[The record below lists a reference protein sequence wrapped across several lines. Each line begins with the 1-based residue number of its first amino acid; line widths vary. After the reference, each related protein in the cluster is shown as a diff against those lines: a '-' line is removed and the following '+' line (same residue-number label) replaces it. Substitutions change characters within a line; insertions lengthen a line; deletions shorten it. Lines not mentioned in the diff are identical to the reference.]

1 MENNTKFVSKKEF
14 WMYAVG
20 GMGQGMI
27 YAIMSSYISEFYLN
41 VAVLPPL
48 FVLLLMLLA
57 RVWDAVND
65 PMMGMI
71 ADRYTTKWGKYKPY
85 VLFTPIPVA
94 ILTFLMFYVPEG
106 FSQTQMMIYA
116 AVTYTLWGMI
126 YTVSDVPFWS
136 LPNAMTPD
144 AKERANV
151 ISFSRTLNGVGS
163 AVPMAIYFVLSW
175 VLGKIMTG
183 KTDLEIDKA
192 KYMIIAL
199 ICAVIGSAIFLS
211 SYFFVKERVII
222 PNKPRKDK
230 SEPSV
235 LSRVFSC
242 KPLMLVVVMGVLAS
256 GRYLVQAAAA
266 HVARYTFYIGPDQ
279 AGLTPEQLVEA
290 LQSSR
295 GTVSTVF
302 MVCAAIGMFGAML
315 FMPLLYK
322 KFNYKKI
329 VITSC
334 LAGAVASVIMTL
346 VGWFAGF
353 WACIPFIIIMSIP
366 LGVLNTTSYAMIG
379 DCLDYME
386 WKTGYRETALGS
398 ACQSFVNKLGNA
410 VATCAIVLVYLG
422 FKIDPGSIMMAEGSI
437 NPLTVSENIRF
448 GMFSL
453 VSLMPGISLILCI
466 IPVLFYD
473 LTGEK
478 KDKIMRE
485 LAERRASAGMN
496 IEE

>member
-1 MENNTKFVSKKEF
+1 MENNTKFVGKKEF

>member
-1 MENNTKFVSKKEF
+1 MENNTKFVGKKEF

-65 PMMGMI
+65 PMMGII

-211 SYFFVKERVII
+211 SYLFVKERVII

-235 LSRVFSC
+235 LSRIFSC

-410 VATCAIVLVYLG
+410 VATCTIVLVYLG

>member
-1 MENNTKFVSKKEF
+1 MENNTKFVGKKEF

-65 PMMGMI
+65 PMMGII

-235 LSRVFSC
+235 LSRIFSC

>member
-1 MENNTKFVSKKEF
+1 MENNTKFVGKKEF

-144 AKERANV
+144 SKERANV

-235 LSRVFSC
+235 LSRIFSC

>member
-1 MENNTKFVSKKEF
+1 MENNTKFVGKKEF

-65 PMMGMI
+65 PMMGII

-144 AKERANV
+144 SKERANV

-235 LSRVFSC
+235 LSRIFSC

-410 VATCAIVLVYLG
+410 VATCTIVLVYLG

>member
-144 AKERANV
+144 SKERANV

-235 LSRVFSC
+235 LSRIFSC

>member
-1 MENNTKFVSKKEF
+1 MENNTKFVGKKEF

-211 SYFFVKERVII
+211 SYFFIKERVII

-235 LSRVFSC
+235 LSRIFSC

-410 VATCAIVLVYLG
+410 VATCTIVLVYLG

>member
-1 MENNTKFVSKKEF
+1 MENNTKFVGKKEF

-41 VAVLPPL
+41 VAVLPPV

-65 PMMGMI
+65 PMMGII

-116 AVTYTLWGMI
+116 AVTYTLWGMV

-144 AKERANV
+144 SKERANV

-235 LSRVFSC
+235 LSRIFSC

-478 KDKIMRE
+478 KDKVMRE
-485 LAERRASAGMN
+485 LAERRASARMN

>member
-1 MENNTKFVSKKEF
+1 MENNTKFVGKKEF

-65 PMMGMI
+65 PMMGII

-235 LSRVFSC
+235 LSRIFSC

-410 VATCAIVLVYLG
+410 VATCTIVLVYLG

>member
-235 LSRVFSC
+235 LSRIFSC

-485 LAERRASAGMN
+485 LAERRASSGMN

>member
-1 MENNTKFVSKKEF
+1 MENNTKFVGKKEF

-65 PMMGMI
+65 PMMGII

-144 AKERANV
+144 SKERANV

-279 AGLTPEQLVEA
+279 TGLTPEQLVEA

-410 VATCAIVLVYLG
+410 VATCTIVLVYLG

>member
-1 MENNTKFVSKKEF
+1 MENNTKFVGKKEF

-65 PMMGMI
+65 PMMGII

-144 AKERANV
+144 SKERANV

-235 LSRVFSC
+235 LSRIFSC

>member
-1 MENNTKFVSKKEF
+1 MENNTKFVGKKEF

-235 LSRVFSC
+235 LSRIFSC

-478 KDKIMRE
+478 KDKVMRE

>member
-1 MENNTKFVSKKEF
+1 MENNTKFVGKKEF

-235 LSRVFSC
+235 LSRIFSC

-410 VATCAIVLVYLG
+410 VATCTIVLVYLG

>member
-1 MENNTKFVSKKEF
+1 MENNTKFVGKKEF

-151 ISFSRTLNGVGS
+151 ISFSRTLNGEGS

-235 LSRVFSC
+235 LSRIFSC

-256 GRYLVQAAAA
+256 GRYLVQAVAA

-410 VATCAIVLVYLG
+410 VATCTIVLVYLG

>member
-1 MENNTKFVSKKEF
+1 MENENTLQSTDFTTEAPKSGGTPQPGLSQKKYIGKREF
-14 WMYAVG
+14 IMYAVAAG
-20 GMGQGMI
+20 GQGMI
-27 YAIMSSYISEFYLN
+27 YAVMSSYISDFYVN
-41 VAVLPPL
+41 VMRLPL
-48 FVLLLMLLA
+48 VFVLLLMLLA

-230 SEPSV
+230 SESSV
-235 LSRVFSC
+235 LSRIFSC

-322 KFNYKKI
+322 KFNRYNFVSGRGRRKRNND
-329 VITSC
+329 S
-334 LAGAVASVIMTL
+334 GRL
-346 VGWFAGF
+346 VR
-353 WACIPFIIIMSIP
+353 
-366 LGVLNTTSYAMIG
+366 GVLGLHTVHYHYEHTS
-379 DCLDYME
+379 
-386 WKTGYRETALGS
+386 
-398 ACQSFVNKLGNA
+398 
-410 VATCAIVLVYLG
+410 
-422 FKIDPGSIMMAEGSI
+422 
-437 NPLTVSENIRF
+437 
-448 GMFSL
+448 
-453 VSLMPGISLILCI
+453 
-466 IPVLFYD
+466 
-473 LTGEK
+473 
-478 KDKIMRE
+478 
-485 LAERRASAGMN
+485 RRA
-496 IEE
+496 

>member
-235 LSRVFSC
+235 LSRIFSC

>member
-1 MENNTKFVSKKEF
+1 MENNTKFVGKKEF

-235 LSRVFSC
+235 LSRIFSC

-334 LAGAVASVIMTL
+334 LVGAVASVIMTL

-410 VATCAIVLVYLG
+410 VATCTIVLVYLG

>member
-1 MENNTKFVSKKEF
+1 MENNTKFVGKKEF

-65 PMMGMI
+65 PMMGII

-106 FSQTQMMIYA
+106 FSQIQMMIYA

-144 AKERANV
+144 SKERANV

-235 LSRVFSC
+235 LSRIFSC

-410 VATCAIVLVYLG
+410 VATCTIVLVYLG

>member
-41 VAVLPPL
+41 VAVLPPV

-235 LSRVFSC
+235 LSRIFSC

>member
-1 MENNTKFVSKKEF
+1 MENNTKFVGKKEF

-144 AKERANV
+144 SKERANV

-235 LSRVFSC
+235 LSRIFSC

-410 VATCAIVLVYLG
+410 VATCTIVLVYLG

>member
-1 MENNTKFVSKKEF
+1 MENNTKFVGKKEF

-235 LSRVFSC
+235 LSRIFSC

>member
-235 LSRVFSC
+235 LSRIFSC

-410 VATCAIVLVYLG
+410 VATCTIVLVYLG

>member
-1 MENNTKFVSKKEF
+1 MENNTKFVGKKEF

-235 LSRVFSC
+235 LSRIFSC

-478 KDKIMRE
+478 KDKILRE